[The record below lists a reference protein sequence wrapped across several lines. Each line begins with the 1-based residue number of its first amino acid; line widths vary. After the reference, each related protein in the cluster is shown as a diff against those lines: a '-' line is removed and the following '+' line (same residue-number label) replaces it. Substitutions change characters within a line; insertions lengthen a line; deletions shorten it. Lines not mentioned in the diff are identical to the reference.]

1 MPLFRPVL
9 TRLREET
16 MLIIL
21 LLVLGPL
28 LWFAPI
34 RSSAIGALVDWRT
47 IGALAGLMVLSRGL
61 EDSGYL
67 SRAGHWLMNHMHS
80 ERWLAVTLVMFS
92 AALSAVIT
100 NDVALFIVV
109 PLTLSLRR
117 LGDLPVGRLII
128 FEALAV
134 NAGSTLSPIGNP
146 QNLYLWQ
153 QSGTSFFEF
162 TQTMLPLSAGLT
174 ALLLLAI
181 PLGFSHKRL
190 IVTTPTDR
198 SALHKPLLWCSLAC
212 YPLFLALTDLGYAGA
227 GAIAVTLFYLI
238 AFRHVLLGVDWLL
251 LGVFILMFIDLG
263 LLASLPVLAEPMSDL
278 LRLPGGFFTAGILTS
293 QFMSNVPATI
303 FLTPFSDD
311 WQRLAWGVN
320 VGGFGLAIGSM
331 ANLIALRLARQPG
344 LGYAFHLWSIPML
357 VVSALIAVPL
367 ITLLP

>member
-16 MLIIL
+16 MLIVL
-21 LLVLGPL
+21 LLALAPL

-34 RSSAIGALVDWRT
+34 SSSVIGTLVDWKT

-67 SRAGHWLMNHMHS
+67 SRVGHWLMNHMHS
-80 ERWLAVTLVMFS
+80 ERWLAFTLVMFS
-92 AALSAVIT
+92 AVLSAVIT

-117 LGDLPVGRLII
+117 LGNLPVGRLII

-134 NAGSTLSPIGNP
+134 NAGSTLSPVGNP
-146 QNLYLWQ
+146 QNLFLWQ
-153 QSGTSFFEF
+153 QSGTRFFEF
-162 TQTMLPLSAGLT
+162 TQAMLPLSAGLT
-174 ALLLLAI
+174 ALLLLTI
-181 PLGFSHKRL
+181 PLGFSHERL
-190 IVTTPTDR
+190 NVATPTGN

-227 GAIAVTLFYLI
+227 GAVAVILVYLI
-238 AFRHVLLGVDWLL
+238 AFRRVLLGVDWVL

-263 LLASLPVLAEPMSDL
+263 LLAALPVLADPMADL
-278 LRLPGGFFTAGILTS
+278 LGLPGGLFTAGVLTS
-293 QFMSNVPATI
+293 QLMSNVPATI
-303 FLTPFSDD
+303 FLAPFSDD

-331 ANLIALRLARQPG
+331 ANLIALRMAREPG
-344 LGYAFHLWSIPML
+344 LGRKFHLWSVPIL
-357 VVSALIAVPL
+357 AGSVLIAAA
-367 ITLLP
+367 LLALQR